1 MREILFRGKAINRDY
16 GCHRTNYK
24 NGDWVYGLV
33 TRLYDERFENL
44 PAEMTNVN
52 GIEGI
57 EVDYKTIGQY
67 TGLTDKNG
75 RKIFEGDIVSTKYK
89 LGRGGYYVFEV
100 YYNENLC
107 QFALTINSRSY
118 TKNKQYDWL
127 QLTSLK
133 ANKVEVIGNIHDNP
147 ELLKEG
153 NESVSKG

>member
-1 MREILFRGKAINRDY
+1 MREILFRGKTT
-16 GCHRTNYK
+16 RTK
-24 NGDWVYGLV
+24 LWVYGYYTTNYGTGRDQIREKGDCCFKEV
-33 TRLYDERFENL
+33 L
-44 PAEMTNVN
+44 PETV
-52 GIEGI
+52 
-57 EVDYKTIGQY
+57 GQY

-75 RKIFEGDIVSTKYK
+75 KKIFEGDIVSTKYK

-107 QFALTINSRSY
+107 QFALTINSGSY

-147 ELLKEG
+147 ELLKGSEG
-153 NESVSKG
+153 

>member
-1 MREILFRGKAINRDY
+1 MREILFRGK
-16 GCHRTNYK
+16 RTDNYE
-24 NGDWVYGLV
+24 W
-33 TRLYDERFENL
+33 
-44 PAEMTNVN
+44 
-52 GIEGI
+52 IEGSLCTTIPSDEDFYTISYFDFEGYYI
-57 EVDYKTIGQY
+57 EEKVIPETIGQY

-107 QFALTINSRSY
+107 QFALTINSGSY

-133 ANKVEVIGNIHDNP
+133 ANKVEIIGNIHDNP
-147 ELLKEG
+147 ELLE
-153 NESVSKG
+153 V